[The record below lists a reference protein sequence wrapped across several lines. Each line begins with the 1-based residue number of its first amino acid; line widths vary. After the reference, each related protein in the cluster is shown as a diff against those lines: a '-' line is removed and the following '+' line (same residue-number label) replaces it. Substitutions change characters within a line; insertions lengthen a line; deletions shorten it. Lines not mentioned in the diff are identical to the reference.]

1 MATSGLVS
9 AAEISSGLHFCV
21 ERPQISS
28 LGSERT
34 ALGPNW
40 GRVTPGLG
48 SSSSGRIGRVLRME
62 PTGTR
67 KVPRGES
74 VVGFLAP
81 CSSIPFGS
89 LKQTDLGGRMSS
101 VISLT
106 RLKKKKNPLIKLSI
120 QPAIQTKTSFFPI
133 ICKPRPQ

>member
-28 LGSERT
+28 LGGEQT

-48 SSSSGRIGRVLRME
+48 SSSSGRLGRVLRME

-106 RLKKKKNPLIKLSI
+106 RLKKKKKIL
-120 QPAIQTKTSFFPI
+120 
-133 ICKPRPQ
+133 